1 MYGFISKWDGAKCKY
16 LNQMHGGYGGIFDS
30 HALLSISKTKLEIT
44 KMVAMKAGIAI
55 WWVCEHEHEQVKK
68 IDFFFNLLLT
78 HGT

>member
-1 MYGFISKWDGAKCKY
+1 
-16 LNQMHGGYGGIFDS
+16 
-30 HALLSISKTKLEIT
+30 LSISKTKLEIT